1 MKGRLLQPPPTSPPG
16 MGQLCPLLS
25 NSHSACR
32 SDQDVGARLQ
42 GVPGPAGQWVILVL
56 QDHPH
61 PSLLPNIKGFTRINC
76 VAPGQ
81 RPLER
86 GGRLCLSNW
95 VDTEW
100 AEKARLLLVGGARNH
115 PSWGEKGSEKRGKRD
130 MFPERLGYFESW
142 SNHSILMGGGVSRC
156 VCAQSSKHF
165 VMLFGY
171 TVPLDA
177 FQGFPGGSDG
187 KESAC
192 PAGDWSLIPGSGRS
206 PGEGN
211 GCPLQYSCL
220 ENSMDRGAWRATVCG
235 VAKSWTL
242 LSN

>member
-1 MKGRLLQPPPTSPPG
+1 

-32 SDQDVGARLQ
+32 SDQDMGARLQ
-42 GVPGPAGQWVILVL
+42 GVPGPAGQRIILVL

-76 VAPGQ
+76 VARGQ

-86 GGRLCLSNW
+86 DGRLCLSNW

-115 PSWGEKGSEKRGKRD
+115 PSWGEKGSEKRGETCSLRGWGVVK
-130 MFPERLGYFESW
+130 MWWWEVLEQPLYS
-142 SNHSILMGGGVSRC
+142 HGGWCEQMC
-156 VCAQSSKHF
+156 VCAHSSKHF

-192 PAGDWSLIPGSGRS
+192 PAGDWSLIPRSGRS

-211 GCPLQYSCL
+211 GCPLQYACL
-220 ENSMDRGAWRATVCG
+220 ENSMDRGAWQATVCG